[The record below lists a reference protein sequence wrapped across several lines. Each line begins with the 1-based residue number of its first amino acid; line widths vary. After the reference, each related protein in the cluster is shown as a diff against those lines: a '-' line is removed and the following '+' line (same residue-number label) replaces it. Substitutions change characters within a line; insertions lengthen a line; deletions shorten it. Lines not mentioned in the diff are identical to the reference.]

1 MRRRPHRASRP
12 WFGDSR
18 CRSDAVPATCP
29 GAHALGPTRCV
40 DQGEQGQVSGR
51 GLHGCLRSS
60 VAVPTSTH
68 TGAVAS
74 NLALGRLHAQT
85 ELSIGVSRP
94 DVGPIGAFARPHPAR
109 SGPLSPYEDVRPLQM
124 SAQNGRRTSRMT
136 APTDSLVRESR
147 PGVDHQCSSQPCD
160 AAGGEAVTKLRSRSN
175 TVGLLGDGRPV
186 HELADGVHATGA
198 QAVLGGSPGPFGRR
212 V

>member
-1 MRRRPHRASRP
+1 M
-12 WFGDSR
+12 
-18 CRSDAVPATCP
+18 PATCP

-160 AAGGEAVTKLRSRSN
+160 AAGGEAVTKLRK
-175 TVGLLGDGRPV
+175 GRPGT
-186 HELADGVHATGA
+186 DGDPPT
-198 QAVLGGSPGPFGRR
+198 PR
-212 V
+212 